1 MAFDYA
7 VAHIA
12 LVNTLVET
20 STRAGFVAGL
30 GAGSDDPAMPAK
42 INAFATANLP
52 KEARGA
58 ATRIVSTM
66 AARRQVDARIR
77 DDVAAWGRTPS

>member
-1 MAFDYA
+1 
-7 VAHIA
+7 
-12 LVNTLVET
+12 
-20 STRAGFVAGL
+20 
-30 GAGSDDPAMPAK
+30 MPAK

-52 KEARGA
+52 AEARGA

-77 DDVAAWGRTPS
+77 DDVAAWGRSTS